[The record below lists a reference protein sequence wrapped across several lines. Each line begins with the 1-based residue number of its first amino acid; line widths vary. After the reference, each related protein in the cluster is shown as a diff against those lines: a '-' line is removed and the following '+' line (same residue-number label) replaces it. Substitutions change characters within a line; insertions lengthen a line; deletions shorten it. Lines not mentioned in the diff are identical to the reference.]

1 MSTKTKVEEWEH
13 AVDELNKSAAEYPDM
28 ETNIIPVMKFRYNS
42 LCGESIKS
50 CVLYYALFPEDYEI
64 DRERL
69 IEYWL
74 SEGFLGEYPDTK
86 RAINKG
92 HDVLGTLINASL
104 LTKNGTREVQMHDV
118 LQEMAIWIASYFW
131 RLEYTYFVKGRFGL
145 HEIPKLKDW
154 EAVRR
159 MSLMV
164 VLDLFGISYNN
175 ELPEQISK
183 LDSLQY
189 LDLSITNIE
198 QLHVGFQELKNLYQL
213 NLNGKWRLHR
223 VAGRSKFSNLRILQL
238 LGSNVHINAS
248 LLRDLQLLEH
258 LQVLAIKIC
267 AETDLDQISVIKG
280 VVVSIGVLRGT
291 WKHLGSKM
299 EWKVLFER
307 VEYRS
312 GQRER
317 PTTPAP
323 DETKAARHPAAGFG
337 TRSEPTP
344 RRQLSRVGARVGAT
358 KGSEVRNPRA
368 IRRNGAGI
376 WSDLPERGG
385 EPALEA
391 ERPGGATS

>member
-69 IEYWL
+69 LEYWL

-159 MSLMV
+159 MSLM
-164 VLDLFGISYNN
+164 GNN
-175 ELPEQISK
+175 IKDITCHPKCSK
-183 LDSLQY
+183 LTTMFLQ
-189 LDLSITNIE
+189 NNK
-198 QLHVGFQELKNLYQL
+198 LKNVGDKISHWKYV
-213 NLNGKWRLHR
+213 K
-223 VAGRSKFSNLRILQL
+223 
-238 LGSNVHINAS
+238 NVG
-248 LLRDLQLLEH
+248 D
-258 LQVLAIKIC
+258 KI
-267 AETDLDQISVIKG
+267 A
-280 VVVSIGVLRGT
+280 
-291 WKHLGSKM
+291 
-299 EWKVLFER
+299 LF
-307 VEYRS
+307 
-312 GQRER
+312 
-317 PTTPAP
+317 
-323 DETKAARHPAAGFG
+323 F
-337 TRSEPTP
+337 
-344 RRQLSRVGARVGAT
+344 
-358 KGSEVRNPRA
+358 
-368 IRRNGAGI
+368 
-376 WSDLPERGG
+376 
-385 EPALEA
+385 
-391 ERPGGATS
+391 